1 MARAD
6 SLSYPLLANA
16 SATGPQ
22 VLIRGGIYCLTVNG
36 TLTGATL
43 QLQMLQPDG
52 VTWSPVSDVSVP
64 ATPLQVTSAPGTLTR
79 IYLPAGSV
87 RLALTAGTIASTNA
101 WLVGIG

>member
-22 VLIRGGIYCLTVNG
+22 VPIRGGIYCLTVNG

-64 ATPLQVTSAPGTLTR
+64 ATPLQITAAPGTLTR

-87 RLALTAGTIASTNA
+87 RLALTAGTISATNA